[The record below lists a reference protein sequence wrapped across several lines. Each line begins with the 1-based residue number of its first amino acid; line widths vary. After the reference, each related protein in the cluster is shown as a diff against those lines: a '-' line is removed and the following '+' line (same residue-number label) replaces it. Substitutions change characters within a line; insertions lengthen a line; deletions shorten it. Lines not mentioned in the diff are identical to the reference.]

1 MWYNKIIIINEAVID
16 MEISK
21 QDWKLFRERISVWQE
36 SYMEKLN
43 KEYIE
48 LLTGNG
54 TPSEK
59 FWSLEKRIRNDKR
72 HTGVLI
78 TLSKRNMPFDIVSLI
93 VDGAID
99 FGDIEDFSD
108 DLKETVHFLIE
119 RQTDFSEE

>member
-1 MWYNKIIIINEAVID
+1 MG
-16 MEISK
+16 ISK

-59 FWSLEKRIRNDKR
+59 FRKNFGVWKNASGMTKDIR
-72 HTGVLI
+72 
-78 TLSKRNMPFDIVSLI
+78 
-93 VDGAID
+93 AC
-99 FGDIEDFSD
+99 
-108 DLKETVHFLIE
+108 
-119 RQTDFSEE
+119 

>member
-1 MWYNKIIIINEAVID
+1 

-59 FWSLEKRIRNDKR
+59 FWSLENRIENDKR

-78 TLSKRNMPFDIVSLI
+78 TPSKRNVPSDIVSLI
-93 VDGAID
+93 MDGAID
-99 FGDIEDFSD
+99 LGDIEDFSD
-108 DLKETVHFLIE
+108 DLKETIHFLIE

>member
-1 MWYNKIIIINEAVID
+1 
-16 MEISK
+16 
-21 QDWKLFRERISVWQE
+21 
-36 SYMEKLN
+36 MEKLN

-59 FWSLEKRIRNDKR
+59 FWSLEKRIKNDKK

-78 TLSKRNMPFDIVSLI
+78 TPSKRNVPSDIVSLI

-99 FGDIEDFSD
+99 FDDIEDFSD